1 MEGTEPRAS
10 RLIEIGIALSAETR
24 LDELFD
30 KIVAYAR
37 ELTRA
42 DGGSLYL
49 LEDGELR
56 FRILQNASLGLFLR
70 EGEGESIRLGPVPL
84 VKTNVSAYAA
94 LTGRTVVIDDVY
106 TCRDFD
112 FEGPRRYDAETGYRS
127 RSMLVV
133 PLKDTRGEVLGV
145 LQLINAT
152 DPETGRVVG
161 FRAEDVRLC
170 EALASQAAVALA
182 NARLLHEVQ
191 EMLAALVRVLGV
203 AIDAKSPY
211 TGNHVQRVARLNV
224 VLAKALSDADEEPF
238 RDVSFSEE
246 ELEEIRIAG
255 WLHDVGK
262 VVTPVHVMD
271 KATKLEGVFDGID
284 RIRERFR
291 AVRYLLEARSW
302 RDELRERTGDARLSS
317 HRERAL
323 SERLAELLDDLAFV
337 ERCNRPDEF
346 MDDAALERLRR
357 VAEKRYAEGG
367 EERPLLTP
375 DEVRYLSIRRG
386 SLTDEEM
393 RVMREH
399 VAWTRRMLLQIPF
412 SRALRNVPRYASQHH
427 EKLNGTGYPEGLKG
441 DEIPLQSRILAVA
454 DLYEALSAK
463 DRPYKKPM
471 PREKI
476 FAILRSAA
484 EAGEIDRDIVEFAL
498 RHRLFDRFEEEYR
511 AAPSTPSGDSGAAEE
526 SPS

>member
-1 MEGTEPRAS
+1 MQASDPRAS

-24 LDELFD
+24 LDVLFE
-30 KIVAYAR
+30 KIVTYAR

-56 FRILQNASLGLFLR
+56 FRILQNESLGLFLR
-70 EGEGESIRLGPVPL
+70 AGDGESIRLGPVPL
-84 VKTNVSAYAA
+84 VRTNVSAYAA

-106 TCRDFD
+106 TCDDFD

-127 RSMLVV
+127 KSMLVV
-133 PLKDTRGEVLGV
+133 PLKDTRADVLGV
-145 LQLINAT
+145 LQLINAR
-152 DPETGRVVG
+152 DPETAEVVG
-161 FRAEDVRLC
+161 FRVDDVRLC

-191 EMLAALVRVLGV
+191 EMLASLVRVLGV

-224 VLAKALSDADEEPF
+224 VLARALSETDEEPF
-238 RDVSFSEE
+238 RDVSFSDE

-291 AVRYLLEARSW
+291 AVRHLMEAQAWRQELE
-302 RDELRERTGDARLSS
+302 ERTGRA
-317 HRERAL
+317 AL
-323 SERLAELLDDLAFV
+323 SPDRRRGLAERLGELDEDLRFV

-346 MDDAALERLRR
+346 MDDAALERLRH
-357 VAEKRYAEGG
+357 VADKRYVEGG
-367 EERPLLTP
+367 EEHPLLTP

-386 SLTDEEM
+386 SLTEEEM

-399 VAWTRRMLLQIPF
+399 AAWTRRMLLQIPF
-412 SRALRNVPRYASQHH
+412 SRGLKNVPLYASQHH
-427 EKLNGTGYPEGLKG
+427 EKLNGTGYPEGLR
-441 DEIPLQSRILAVA
+441 EPQIPLQSRILAVA

-463 DRPYKKPM
+463 DRPYKQPM

-498 RHRLFDRFEEEYR
+498 RHRLFDRFEEEYESISR
-511 AAPSTPSGDSGAAEE
+511 APAQGRGVG
-526 SPS
+526 